1 VGSQSIVRDM
11 MPEKGATYDLFVA
24 AVGYE
29 RRARYVVQ
37 HLDPNAVH
45 RVGIAFDDRQVLEYT
60 RNYNLLVGRG
70 YKVEVVPDRELE
82 RWLEL
87 QLNTHLAVGK
97 EAVRVGVDISSFSR
111 FRIAAI
117 VESLR
122 RFAAAKGRRCIAE
135 FYYSVARFSK
145 PPKKDGPNIAVGPVG
160 ASFAGWTTQPDL
172 PLAAILGLGYEED
185 KALGA
190 FEHVQAS
197 AMWIVKPIS
206 DDPKF
211 DVAVKR
217 ANHRLLE
224 NTPAGR
230 VLEYHVANLMECF
243 GVIESLVFGLLRS
256 YNVVL
261 LPFGPKPLTLCS
273 LLVAYAHPSVA
284 VWRVSA
290 GGFEEPVNRRAS
302 GHVYGLRAEFDY
314 SETAG
319 TDRDATEINE

>member
-1 VGSQSIVRDM
+1 MSSQSIVRDM
-11 MPEKGATYDLFVA
+11 RPQKGTAYDVFIA

-37 HLDPNAVH
+37 NLQPHAAYKL
-45 RVGIAFDDRQVLEYT
+45 GIAFDDGQVLEYT
-60 RNYNLLVGRG
+60 RNCDVLSGHG
-70 YKVEVVPDRELE
+70 YRVEVVSDRELDLL
-82 RWLEL
+82 LEQ
-87 QLNTHLAVGK
+87 QLNNNLAADK
-97 EAVRVGVDISSFSR
+97 NPVRVGVDISSFSR
-111 FRIAAI
+111 FRIATI

-122 RFAAAKGRRCIAE
+122 RFSSAKRKRCITD
-135 FYYSVARFSK
+135 FYYSVAKFGR
-145 PPKKDGPNIAVGPVG
+145 PPRRGGPNVAVGPVS

-217 ANHRLLE
+217 ANRRLLE

-230 VLEYHVANLMECF
+230 VLEYRVDSLIGCF
-243 GVIESLVFGLLRS
+243 DAVESLVFGLLRN

-261 LPFGPKPLTLCS
+261 LPFGPKSLVLCS

-290 GGFEEPVNRRAS
+290 GGLEEAVNRRAS
-302 GHVYGLRAEFDY
+302 GQVYGLQTEFDY
-314 SETAG
+314 GETSEAKTALLES
-319 TDRDATEINE
+319 AE